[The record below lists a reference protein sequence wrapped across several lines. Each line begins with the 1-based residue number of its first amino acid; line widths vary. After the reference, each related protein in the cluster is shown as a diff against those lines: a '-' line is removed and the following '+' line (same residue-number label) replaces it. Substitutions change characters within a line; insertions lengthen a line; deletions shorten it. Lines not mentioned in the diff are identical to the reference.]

1 MKKVVLS
8 ISAMLLVGTASYAQ
22 PGPVAGANSSLV
34 GQTGTSQDA
43 VVHQI
48 GTSQSSKNYK
58 RRKQQMMLLFIK
70 GTSGQMFVSSANA
83 SAKNIF

>member
-34 GQTGTSQDA
+34 GQTGTSQSA

-48 GTSQSSKNYK
+48 GTSQSSKN
-58 RRKQQMMLLFIK
+58 
-70 GTSGQMFVSSANA
+70 
-83 SAKNIF
+83 